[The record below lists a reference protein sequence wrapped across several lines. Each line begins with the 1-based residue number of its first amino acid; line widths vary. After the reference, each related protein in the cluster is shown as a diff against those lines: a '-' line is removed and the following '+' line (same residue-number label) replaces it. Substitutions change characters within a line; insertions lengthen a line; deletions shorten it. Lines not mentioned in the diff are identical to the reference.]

1 MEAGVETKTI
11 RCATEILAVGRRSD
25 GRLAGSVIRQYGLAS
40 FFVAAAF
47 LVSLALQPLFR
58 HPFLFLFFA
67 GVVASAWFGGMLP
80 GLFAVLIS
88 TLVVDYFFVP
98 PLHSFAIKATEV
110 SYFAVFVICSLVA
123 SWVSALKKE
132 SEEEL
137 KQTRSQLQMLVAERT
152 AALQQSTSELE
163 ENERH
168 IQLLTEVIPKQA
180 QNVPLERTAESGTP
194 APLQQV
200 LAEVVDFTTS
210 VLKCD
215 SCFVYV
221 LENDELVMRASKN
234 PHPEAVNRLKLKMGQ
249 GITGWVAEHARLVA
263 VTQNASQ
270 DPRFQLFNDLPEDR
284 FEAFL
289 SVPLLSRGRMV
300 GVINLQHR
308 RPHLHNQREIRLIS
322 TAGFLVGA
330 EIETA
335 RLETENTNLSQQLE
349 TRKIVERAKGILQ
362 RDLSLDEEQAYLALQ
377 RQSRQT
383 RKSMRQVA
391 EAVVLTDELR
401 RNSRTN

>member
-1 MEAGVETKTI
+1 MKSTWGAARMGARTETI

-40 FFVAAAF
+40 FFVATAF
-47 LVSLALQPLFR
+47 LVSLALQPLFP

-98 PLHSFAIKATEV
+98 PLYSFAIKATEV

-132 SEEEL
+132 REEEL

-180 QNVPLERTAESGTP
+180 P
-194 APLQQV
+194 
-200 LAEVVDFTTS
+200 
-210 VLKCD
+210 
-215 SCFVYV
+215 
-221 LENDELVMRASKN
+221 
-234 PHPEAVNRLKLKMGQ
+234 
-249 GITGWVAEHARLVA
+249 
-263 VTQNASQ
+263 
-270 DPRFQLFNDLPEDR
+270 
-284 FEAFL
+284 
-289 SVPLLSRGRMV
+289 
-300 GVINLQHR
+300 
-308 RPHLHNQREIRLIS
+308 
-322 TAGFLVGA
+322 
-330 EIETA
+330 
-335 RLETENTNLSQQLE
+335 
-349 TRKIVERAKGILQ
+349 
-362 RDLSLDEEQAYLALQ
+362 
-377 RQSRQT
+377 
-383 RKSMRQVA
+383 
-391 EAVVLTDELR
+391 
-401 RNSRTN
+401 

>member
-1 MEAGVETKTI
+1 MGSCTRVEARAETV
-11 RCATEILAVGRRSD
+11 RCATEFQPVIQRSD
-25 GRLAGSVIRQYGLAS
+25 GRPVGSVIRRYGLAS
-40 FFVAAAF
+40 SFVAAAF
-47 LVSLALQPLFR
+47 LASLALQPLFP

-98 PLHSFAIKATEV
+98 PLYSFAIKATEV

-132 SEEEL
+132 SEKEL
-137 KQTRSQLQMLVAERT
+137 KQTRSQLQVLVAERT
-152 AALQQSTSELE
+152 AALQQSTSELQ

-210 VLKCD
+210 VMRCD

-221 LENDELVMRASKN
+221 LENDELVLRASKN

-249 GITGWVAEHARLVA
+249 GITGWVAEHGRTAA
-263 VTQNASQ
+263 VSQNASQ

-284 FEAFL
+284 F
-289 SVPLLSRGRMV
+289 
-300 GVINLQHR
+300 
-308 RPHLHNQREIRLIS
+308 
-322 TAGFLVGA
+322 
-330 EIETA
+330 
-335 RLETENTNLSQQLE
+335 
-349 TRKIVERAKGILQ
+349 
-362 RDLSLDEEQAYLALQ
+362 
-377 RQSRQT
+377 
-383 RKSMRQVA
+383 
-391 EAVVLTDELR
+391 
-401 RNSRTN
+401 